1 MRKIFPIAVEE
12 LMKKDKKI
20 FCLMGDIGIFSF
32 RNIFKKFEERILN
45 MSTME
50 QTMIGFGAGLSKA
63 GYIPIIH
70 SITPFLVLRA
80 LEQIKIDFVYNK
92 LSCNIVS
99 VGASN
104 DYAKLGTTHHCFE
117 DISVLSNY
125 EDINLFL
132 PSNPQEFK
140 YLLQKNYK
148 NNSVNYFRIS
158 GNINK
163 KIFKNNSFIKNNKN
177 KKLLIIVGNAINN
190 KIFLN
195 KNVDI
200 YYINNISKNMS
211 LKFIKKYKS
220 IAIIEP
226 YYGSIL
232 ERKIRKKRFLD
243 TKILSIGYEKTV
255 VHKYGSKINQ
265 DKYLKFDEKNI
276 IKKINEFIK

>member
-132 PSNPQEFK
+132 PSNPQEFR

-177 KKLLIIVGNAINN
+177 KKLIIIVGNAINSE
-190 KIFLN
+190 IFSN
-195 KNVDI
+195 KNVDL
-200 YYINNISKNMS
+200 YYINNISKNIN

-220 IAIIEP
+220 IVIIEP

-232 ERKIRKKRFLD
+232 ERKIRKKRFLNA
-243 TKILSIGYEKTV
+243 KILSIGYEKTI
-255 VHKYGSKINQ
+255 VHNYGSKITQ

>member
-190 KIFLN
+190 KIFSN

-243 TKILSIGYEKTV
+243 TKILSIGYEKTI